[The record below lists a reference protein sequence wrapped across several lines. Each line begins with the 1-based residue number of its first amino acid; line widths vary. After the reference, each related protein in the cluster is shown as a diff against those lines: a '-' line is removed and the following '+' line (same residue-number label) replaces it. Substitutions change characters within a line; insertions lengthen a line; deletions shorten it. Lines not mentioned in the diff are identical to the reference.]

1 MPQITETFTVARP
14 PAVVW
19 AYLQDIPAVVTCLP
33 GLELL
38 ESPQENVYRGR
49 LKVRLGAVSA
59 GFEGEAR
66 IVASDPAAF
75 ECRLQGKGVDRK
87 GGSRANAEFA
97 YSLFAVAGGTQVTVN
112 ADINLTGPL
121 AQMGRTGI
129 LNDVAHEMTGEF
141 ARNLEARLA
150 AQPATTTE
158 AAMAAKA
165 STTVPA
171 ELSLWRVFQ
180 AILRGRLRALVARL
194 KRSA

>member
-14 PAVVW
+14 PAGVW
-19 AYLQDIPAVVTCLP
+19 AYLQDIPAVATCLP

-38 ESPQENVYRGR
+38 ESTQENVYRGR

-97 YSLFAVAGGTQVTVN
+97 YSLSAVAGGTQVTVN

-150 AQPATTTE
+150 AQFPPAAETVTVVETSTHAATE
-158 AAMAAKA
+158 
-165 STTVPA
+165 
-171 ELSLWRVFQ
+171 LGLWRVLLV
-180 AILRGRLRALVARL
+180 ILRGRLRALVAML
-194 KRSA
+194 KRST